1 MDNFIFSANS
11 IMPLFVTILIGY
23 ILRKF
28 GFGTKRFIDDGNKLA
43 ANILIPCLLF
53 YNIYSA
59 DFTKVFDIKLL
70 AMCIGGL
77 FITFGIACAV
87 SRTLSKEDDM
97 RGAAAQGMARSNS
110 VIFSLELMKNLY
122 GTAGEMTYSVIAAFF
137 VPMANL
143 FNVLILSFY
152 DPMRKESSLGKQI
165 VKIVLN
171 PFIVAGMLG
180 IFINII
186 GIDFPACVSVTLE
199 NVGKIGSTFTLL
211 LVGMD
216 FEYKNVGKNL
226 TKILTVSVFKLIVF
240 PSMILTLSYLLGFRG
255 ISFAVVLTG
264 FCPPTAV
271 ASYAMAKMMHA
282 NTEFAG
288 QIVVF
293 TTLLSVLTTFLYIW
307 ISKTIGIL

>member
-1 MDNFIFSANS
+1 MDNFIFSVNS

-23 ILRKF
+23 ALRRF
-28 GFGTKRFIDDGNKLA
+28 GFASKRFIDDGNKLA

-53 YNIYSA
+53 YNIYNA
-59 DFTKVFDIKLL
+59 DFTKTFDPKLL
-70 AMCIGGL
+70 CMCIGGL
-77 FITFGIACAV
+77 FITFSIAYFAARAV
-87 SRTLSKEDDM
+87 SRQDDM

-122 GTAGEMTYSVIAAFF
+122 GTAGEMVYSVVAAFF
-137 VPMANL
+137 VPMANFL
-143 FNVLILSFY
+143 NVLILSLY
-152 DPMRKESSLGKQI
+152 DPKRRESSLGKQL

-171 PFIVAGMLG
+171 PFIVAGILG
-180 IFINII
+180 IAVNLS
-186 GIDFPACVSVTLE
+186 GIKLPASASITLQ

-226 TKILTVSVFKLIVF
+226 PKILTVSFFKLLLF
-240 PSMILTLSYLLGFRG
+240 PSVILTISYFLGFRD
-255 ISFAVVLTG
+255 IAFAVVLTG

-282 NTEFAG
+282 NTQFAA

-293 TTLLSVLTTFLYIW
+293 YDAFFGIYDILYIFL
-307 ISKTIGIL
+307 SRSLGIL